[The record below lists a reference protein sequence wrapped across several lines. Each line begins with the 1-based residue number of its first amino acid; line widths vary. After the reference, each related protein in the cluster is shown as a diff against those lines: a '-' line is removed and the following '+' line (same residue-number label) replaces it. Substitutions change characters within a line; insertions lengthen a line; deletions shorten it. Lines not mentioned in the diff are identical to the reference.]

1 MFNLMDIVI
10 ILIVALF
17 GFIGYKIGFV
27 KTAINMFSFVVAVG
41 LALLFYKPLA
51 VILTEQTSI
60 DDWVIEKVVDYKYKN
75 EEVKQIEVESSEEI
89 EEDTIIDSLSKQLPK
104 TILEGVDIEKT
115 KRDIKLEI
123 AQKVSEAIMK
133 VLSLVI
139 IFLVVKVTLFIASIV
154 LNGIMQIPVLK
165 QLNETLGLV
174 FGLIMGV
181 AELYIAFAII
191 TFVASITDLSFVV
204 DPIKSS
210 LIASF
215 MFDNNIILKLLF

>member
-1 MFNLMDIVI
+1 MFNLMDIVL
-10 ILIVALF
+10 ILIIALS

-27 KTAINMFSFVVAVG
+27 KTAINMFSFVIALV

-51 VILTEQTSI
+51 IILTEKTTI
-60 DDWVIEKVVDYKYKN
+60 DDWIIEKVVDYKYQ
-75 EEVKQIEVESSEEI
+75 EEVSEAKSD
-89 EEDTIIDSLSKQLPK
+89 EEKSEAEEETIVVSLAKQLPQAVM
-104 TILEGVDIEKT
+104 ESVDIEQT
-115 KRDIKLEI
+115 KRDIKREI
-123 AQKVSEAIMK
+123 GLKVSEAIMK
-133 VLSLVI
+133 VLSLI
-139 IFLVVKVTLFIASIV
+139 IIYVVVKVTLIITSFV

-165 QLNETLGLV
+165 QLNETLGLI

-181 AELYIAFAII
+181 AEMYIAFAVI
-191 TFVASITDLSFVV
+191 TFISSVADISFIV

>member
-1 MFNLMDIVI
+1 MDIVI